1 MEANEKTLTLFTTRI
16 RQLILQFKDMKKENA
31 DLYAM
36 IDERDA
42 RISELEAKL
51 AQAQNDYNSLKMA
64 RMIEISDGD
73 LEGAQKRLAKLIK
86 DVNKCIT
93 LLSEK

>member
-1 MEANEKTLTLFTTRI
+1 MV
-16 RQLILQFKDMKKENA
+16 
-31 DLYAM
+31 
-36 IDERDA
+36 DERDA